1 MAIRSFWILVTLP
14 LLAFGLSYRPW
25 FLRQDLATY
34 RSEEEDPGA
43 GGSSRSQSAR
53 QSAASQLLPSIGLPF
68 SQRIIYS
75 DDDRRSIQTP
85 WFIYSPAD
93 HSFQSVL
100 NEGDYEHFASNGN
113 FEGIFMT
120 QTKIILQ
127 HCMSG
132 NLRKTHMRANNV
144 LISAYQ
150 TVRFWVLCQLQ
161 KKSISVI
168 GFIVGSDMQIGIFST

>member
-1 MAIRSFWILVTLP
+1 MTDDP
-14 LLAFGLSYRPW
+14 YRPRGL
-25 FLRQDLATY
+25 FTPPLIIHSNQ
-34 RSEEEDPGA
+34 
-43 GGSSRSQSAR
+43 SSTRVITSTLQVMVISR
-53 QSAASQLLPSIGLPF
+53 GK
-68 SQRIIYS
+68 YM
-75 DDDRRSIQTP
+75 
-85 WFIYSPAD
+85 
-93 HSFQSVL
+93 
-100 NEGDYEHFASNGN
+100 
-113 FEGIFMT
+113 IFMT

>member
-1 MAIRSFWILVTLP
+1 M
-14 LLAFGLSYRPW
+14 
-25 FLRQDLATY
+25 
-34 RSEEEDPGA
+34 
-43 GGSSRSQSAR
+43 
-53 QSAASQLLPSIGLPF
+53 
-68 SQRIIYS
+68 
-75 DDDRRSIQTP
+75 
-85 WFIYSPAD
+85 
-93 HSFQSVL
+93 
-100 NEGDYEHFASNGN
+100 
-113 FEGIFMT
+113 IFMT

-168 GFIVGSDMQIGIFST
+168 GFIGWIRYANWDFLDIGNITER